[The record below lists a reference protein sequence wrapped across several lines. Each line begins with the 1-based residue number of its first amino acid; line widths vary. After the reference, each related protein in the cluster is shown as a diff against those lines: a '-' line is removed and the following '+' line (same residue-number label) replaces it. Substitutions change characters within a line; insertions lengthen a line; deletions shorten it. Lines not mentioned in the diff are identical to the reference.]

1 MEQKRILSWVVVVV
15 MIFTILLPTKK
26 VYALSSYVIGG
37 QTSNGSLKVTIDGTG
52 EIYVEKYNGSN
63 FQQQYYA
70 PSGAVLNVDG
80 QLYTIGG
87 YYTADNGGNINSI
100 LAAVK
105 TQTADS
111 NSVTT
116 VWDAGLIEVTQKV
129 TLPSLNS
136 QYIKLDWSFNNIS
149 GSLINNIH
157 FLRGEDT
164 YLNGGDNG
172 AGFWDAPTHTI
183 GVTKTDNGVTQR
195 LGMQGITTPNSYTS
209 QEYDIVANEV
219 CGGETLSN
227 TIDDNVNTDNGYAL
241 EWNTSSLAANSTWKV
256 SAIESFIAS
265 SITASADNG
274 ITVGGPVTLTFNVT
288 NSSNNSQ
295 DVTYS
300 ISNIDGWS
308 VQLQKE
314 SDTIASHAT
323 NSLSAV
329 VTPSGSINNGVYEI
343 QLNISSGGVETQ
355 AIGTVTV
362 NITQAVIN
370 SVSVSPETA
379 SVVQGQTKQLES
391 TVNAVDG
398 AAETVTWSSSDASGK
413 VTVDE
418 TGLVTVA
425 ADAAPG
431 DYTITASS
439 TFDTSKTGTATITVT
454 PAGAINSV
462 SVSPE
467 TASVVQGQTKQL
479 ESTVNAV
486 DGAAET
492 VTWSSSDASG
502 KVTVDETGL
511 VTVASDAAP
520 GDYTITATS
529 TFDTSKTG
537 TATITVT
544 PAAAINSVSVS
555 PETASVVQG
564 QTKQLESTANA
575 VGGAAETV
583 MWSSSDASGKVTV
596 DETGLVTVASDA
608 APGDYTITAT
618 STFDSSKKGTATIT
632 VTAAPV
638 APAVNSVAVDPTTA
652 SIVQGENKQLTKTVI
667 AVGGAAETVTW
678 SSSDASGKVTVDET
692 GLVIVASDAT
702 PGDYTI
708 TATSTFDSSKKGTAT
723 ITVTAAPVAP
733 AVNSVAVDP
742 TTASIVQGENKQLTK
757 TVIAVGGA
765 AETVTWSSSDAS
777 GKVTVNETG
786 LVTVAS
792 DAAPGDYTITATST
806 FDTSKTGTATITV
819 TPAAAINSVS
829 VSPET
834 ASVVQGQTKQL
845 ESTANAVGGAAE
857 TVMWSS
863 SDASGKVT
871 VDETGLVTV
880 ASDAAPGD
888 YTITA
893 TSTFDSS
900 KKGTA
905 TITVTAAPV
914 APAVNSVAVDPTTA
928 SIVQGENKQLTKTVI
943 AVGGAAETV
952 TWSSSDASGKV
963 TVDETGLVIVA
974 SDATPGD
981 YTITATSTF
990 DSSKKGTAT
999 ITVTAAPV
1007 APAVN
1012 SVAVDPT
1019 TASIVQGEN
1028 KQLTKTVIAV
1038 GGAAETVT
1046 WSSSD
1051 ASGKVTV
1058 DETGL
1063 VTVASD
1069 AAPGDYTIT
1078 ATSTFDT
1085 SKTGTATITV
1095 TAAPVV
1101 PAVNSVAVDPATASI
1116 VQGENKQLTKT
1127 VIAVGGAAETVTWS
1141 SSDASGKVTV
1151 DSNGLVTVAS
1161 DAAPGDYTIT
1171 ATSTFNTSKK
1181 GTATITVMTSAAVTY
1196 TLNYTAEAGGTI
1208 EGDLSQT
1215 VDEGSDGTTVTA
1227 VPDTGYHFANWSD
1240 GKTNASRIDTNVHDD
1255 ISVSAE
1261 FEIDLPNDTDT
1272 TTPAAVRISGNQK
1285 VDNTLEA
1292 LLIDENGLSVTTSS
1306 AVTYKWYR
1314 ISGNDADNG
1323 TLVGEGLTYKL
1334 ISSDIGKYI
1343 KLVVSY
1349 IDKTFEKITSKIS
1362 GNSSSGSS
1370 GSSGHSSSS
1379 TSSSNTSSTEK
1390 ITVKVTD
1397 GKSDTSISKTVIE
1410 RTTASDGTKKDIVTY
1425 TPDKAKETVGALTSE
1440 GKDTARIVATDTD
1453 TNVSETKVNIPKETL
1468 TALSSGNVNL
1478 QIETGGAIVSL
1489 PKESVQGL
1497 AQSGQLNGDL
1507 YFRLVPIKDETKQTE
1522 INTTANQQATI
1533 KAVSGNNGVQVL
1545 GTPMTIET
1553 NMSQRAVDIVLPLKG
1568 ITLPTDATER
1578 QAFLNDLGVFIE
1590 HSDGE
1595 KVLEK
1600 GQVVEY
1606 GDGIFGIKFTV
1617 NKFSDFTIVKLNKTN
1632 QTGWKLDNGYWY
1644 FFDNAGTMITGW
1656 YKSGSGDW
1664 VYDGKDTVGQW
1675 FHLGRDGRMDTG
1687 WFKDSD
1693 GTWYYLCDG
1702 KNYGALGYMETGW
1715 KFIDGKWYFLKS
1727 NGAMA
1732 TGWTYVDG
1740 SWYYLYSDGSM
1751 AGNTE
1756 IDGYRLDTSGAWINN

>member
-52 EIYVEKYNGSN
+52 EIYVEKYNGSD

-379 SVVQGQTKQLES
+379 SVVQGQNKQLGS
-391 TVNAVDG
+391 TVNAVGG
-398 AAETVTWSSSDASGK
+398 AAETVMWSSG
-413 VTVDE
+413 
-418 TGLVTVA
+418 
-425 ADAAPG
+425 
-431 DYTITASS
+431 
-439 TFDTSKTGTATITVT
+439 
-454 PAGAINSV
+454 
-462 SVSPE
+462 
-467 TASVVQGQTKQL
+467 
-479 ESTVNAV
+479 
-486 DGAAET
+486 
-492 VTWSSSDASG
+492 DASG

-555 PETASVVQG
+555 PETSSVVQG
-564 QTKQLESTANA
+564 QTKQLESTVNA
-575 VGGAAETV
+575 VGGAAEAVT
-583 MWSSSDASGKVTV
+583 WSSSDVSGKVTV

-618 STFDSSKKGTATIT
+618 STFDTSKKGTATIT

-638 APAVNSVAVDPTTA
+638 V
-652 SIVQGENKQLTKTVI
+652 
-667 AVGGAAETVTW
+667 
-678 SSSDASGKVTVDET
+678 
-692 GLVIVASDAT
+692 
-702 PGDYTI
+702 
-708 TATSTFDSSKKGTAT
+708 
-723 ITVTAAPVAP
+723 
-733 AVNSVAVDP
+733 
-742 TTASIVQGENKQLTK
+742 
-757 TVIAVGGA
+757 
-765 AETVTWSSSDAS
+765 
-777 GKVTVNETG
+777 
-786 LVTVAS
+786 
-792 DAAPGDYTITATST
+792 
-806 FDTSKTGTATITV
+806 
-819 TPAAAINSVS
+819 
-829 VSPET
+829 
-834 ASVVQGQTKQL
+834 
-845 ESTANAVGGAAE
+845 
-857 TVMWSS
+857 
-863 SDASGKVT
+863 
-871 VDETGLVTV
+871 
-880 ASDAAPGD
+880 
-888 YTITA
+888 
-893 TSTFDSS
+893 
-900 KKGTA
+900 
-905 TITVTAAPV
+905 
-914 APAVNSVAVDPTTA
+914 
-928 SIVQGENKQLTKTVI
+928 
-943 AVGGAAETV
+943 
-952 TWSSSDASGKV
+952 
-963 TVDETGLVIVA
+963 
-974 SDATPGD
+974 
-981 YTITATSTF
+981 
-990 DSSKKGTAT
+990 
-999 ITVTAAPV
+999 
-1007 APAVN
+1007 PAVN

-1085 SKTGTATITV
+1085 SKKGTATITVTPAAAINSVSVSPETASVVQGQTKQLESTVNAVGGAAETVTWSSSDASGKVTVDETGLVTVASDAAPGDYIITATSTFDTSKKGTATITV
-1095 TAAPVV
+1095 TAAPVAPAV
-1101 PAVNSVAVDPATASI
+1101 NSVAVDLTTASIVQGENKQLTKTVIAVGGAAETVTWSSSDASGKVTVDETGLVIVASDAAPGDYTITATSTFDTSKKGTATITVTAAPVAPAVNSVAVDPTTASI

-1171 ATSTFNTSKK
+1171 ATSTFDSSKKGTATITVSAAPVAPAVNSVAVDPTTASIVQGENKQLIKTVIAVGGAAETVTWSSGDASGKVTVDSNGLVTVASDAAPGDYTITATSTFDTSKK

-1227 VPDTGYHFANWSD
+1227 VPDTGYHFVNWSD
-1240 GKTNASRIDTNVHDD
+1240 GKTNASRMDTNVHDD

-1323 TLVGEGLTYKL
+1323 TLVGEGSTYKL

-1453 TNVSETKVNIPKETL
+1453 NDVSETKVNIPKETL

-1507 YFRLVPIKDETKQTE
+1507 YFRLVPIKDETRQTE
-1522 INTTANQQATI
+1522 IKTTANQQAII

-1606 GDGIFGIKFTV
+1606 AAGVFGIKFTV
-1617 NKFSDFTIVKLNKTN
+1617 NKFSDFTIVKLNKNN

-1656 YKSGSGDW
+1656 YKSESGDW

-1687 WFKDSD
+1687 WFKDSN

-1702 KNYGALGYMETGW
+1702 RSYGALGYMETGW

-1751 AGNTE
+1751 AGDTE

>member
-52 EIYVEKYNGSN
+52 EIYVEKYNGSD

-391 TVNAVDG
+391 TVNAVG
-398 AAETVTWSSSDASGK
+398 
-413 VTVDE
+413 
-418 TGLVTVA
+418 
-425 ADAAPG
+425 
-431 DYTITASS
+431 
-439 TFDTSKTGTATITVT
+439 
-454 PAGAINSV
+454 
-462 SVSPE
+462 
-467 TASVVQGQTKQL
+467 
-479 ESTVNAV
+479 
-486 DGAAET
+486 GAAET

-520 GDYTITATS
+520 GDYIITATS
-529 TFDTSKTG
+529 TFDT
-537 TATITVT
+537 
-544 PAAAINSVSVS
+544 
-555 PETASVVQG
+555 
-564 QTKQLESTANA
+564 
-575 VGGAAETV
+575 
-583 MWSSSDASGKVTV
+583 
-596 DETGLVTVASDA
+596 
-608 APGDYTITAT
+608 
-618 STFDSSKKGTATIT
+618 SKKGTATIT

-667 AVGGAAETVTW
+667 AVGGAAE
-678 SSSDASGKVTVDET
+678 
-692 GLVIVASDAT
+692 I
-702 PGDYTI
+702 
-708 TATSTFDSSKKGTAT
+708 
-723 ITVTAAPVAP
+723 
-733 AVNSVAVDP
+733 
-742 TTASIVQGENKQLTK
+742 
-757 TVIAVGGA
+757 
-765 AETVTWSSSDAS
+765 
-777 GKVTVNETG
+777 
-786 LVTVAS
+786 
-792 DAAPGDYTITATST
+792 
-806 FDTSKTGTATITV
+806 
-819 TPAAAINSVS
+819 
-829 VSPET
+829 
-834 ASVVQGQTKQL
+834 
-845 ESTANAVGGAAE
+845 
-857 TVMWSS
+857 VMWSS

-888 YTITA
+888 YIITA
-893 TSTFDSS
+893 TSTFD
-900 KKGTA
+900 
-905 TITVTAAPV
+905 
-914 APAVNSVAVDPTTA
+914 
-928 SIVQGENKQLTKTVI
+928 
-943 AVGGAAETV
+943 
-952 TWSSSDASGKV
+952 
-963 TVDETGLVIVA
+963 
-974 SDATPGD
+974 
-981 YTITATSTF
+981 
-990 DSSKKGTAT
+990 
-999 ITVTAAPV
+999 
-1007 APAVN
+1007 
-1012 SVAVDPT
+1012 
-1019 TASIVQGEN
+1019 
-1028 KQLTKTVIAV
+1028 
-1038 GGAAETVT
+1038 
-1046 WSSSD
+1046 
-1051 ASGKVTV
+1051 
-1058 DETGL
+1058 
-1063 VTVASD
+1063 
-1069 AAPGDYTIT
+1069 
-1078 ATSTFDT
+1078 
-1085 SKTGTATITV
+1085 
-1095 TAAPVV
+1095 
-1101 PAVNSVAVDPATASI
+1101 
-1116 VQGENKQLTKT
+1116 
-1127 VIAVGGAAETVTWS
+1127 
-1141 SSDASGKVTV
+1141 
-1151 DSNGLVTVAS
+1151 
-1161 DAAPGDYTIT
+1161 
-1171 ATSTFNTSKK
+1171 TSKK

-1227 VPDTGYHFANWSD
+1227 VPDTGYHFVNWSD
-1240 GKTNASRIDTNVHDD
+1240 GKTNASRMDTNVHDD

-1323 TLVGEGLTYKL
+1323 TLVGEGSTYKL

-1362 GNSSSGSS
+1362 GDSSSGSS

-1453 TNVSETKVNIPKETL
+1453 NDVSETKVNIPKETL

-1507 YFRLVPIKDETKQTE
+1507 YFRLVPIKDETRQTE
-1522 INTTANQQATI
+1522 IKTTANQQAII

-1606 GDGIFGIKFTV
+1606 AAGVFGIKFTV
-1617 NKFSDFTIVKLNKTN
+1617 NKFSDFTIVKLNKNN

-1656 YKSGSGDW
+1656 YKSESGDW

-1687 WFKDSD
+1687 WFKDSN

-1702 KNYGALGYMETGW
+1702 RSYGALGYMETGW

-1751 AGNTE
+1751 AGDTE